1 MSPTCTVTSQ
11 STAFSCSLTA
21 GPADCLNV
29 QHTVLP
35 TVLYM
40 ALLQFAHTIKT
51 VKFTVRTAKD
61 AVRVV
66 AERFKGWGC
75 GCLPAGIVGSN
86 VTGAMDVCL
95 FECCHL
101 EVSATS

>member
-1 MSPTCTVTSQ
+1 MVSGIYDDTLLKRHQTCTVTSQ

-35 TVLYM
+35 TVFYM

-51 VKFTVRTAKD
+51 GKFTVRTAKVAGQSGGR
-61 AVRVV
+61 AV
-66 AERFKGWGC
+66 
-75 GCLPAGIVGSN
+75 
-86 VTGAMDVCL
+86 
-95 FECCHL
+95 
-101 EVSATS
+101 